1 MMKVYYTNAN
11 GLMNKINELRLTI
24 LSKDI
29 DIACVTETHFSS
41 NLYEGETEIIGYNCF
56 RQDRNFKLNCSKG
69 KDAVSCGGGSVIYV
83 RNTIAVDKISN
94 VTGNL
99 DSVAILIECDL
110 GKVLLSCM
118 YRSPS
123 LSLNQDEKLFKCFNT
138 LTNYGDKTEKIFLGD
153 FNFSDVS
160 WLSGSVLGSVESVN
174 SSLQIQRKYVDVIH
188 NAGLNWLLTDQIT
201 RRRIVSDEVQE
212 SLLDQVLCT
221 EESLINDFE
230 IGPPLGKSDH
240 VSLIFELNMCGDGVN
255 DSSIDVEK
263 HNWSKV
269 NNLDVLKLASN
280 IDWAYS
286 KDIAVL
292 SVEDM
297 WQELHSKLHLVTK
310 GVPLVNPAPN
320 GMNKCNMPWANSS
333 VKRAFK
339 AKNKAWGVFDE
350 DPCRVNLNLALE
362 KQEVFENLECKA
374 KVKFESKLTKDLKSN
389 SKGFYAYIRNSRK
402 VKSVVTSL
410 ERADGSRT
418 ETDKDTAE
426 CFSEAFSSVFVHEPL
441 GPLPKE
447 CYLQNSRHENVC
459 SPMTISE
466 EDVYSQLKKLNI
478 YKSMG
483 PDDVHPKLLKCLS
496 EDSNFVRNLTL
507 LCQNV

>member
-99 DSVAILIECDL
+99 DSVAILIESDL

-160 WLSGSVLGSVESVN
+160 WLSGSVLGSVESAN

-240 VSLIFELNMCGDGVN
+240 VSLRGPG
-255 DSSIDVEK
+255 
-263 HNWSKV
+263 
-269 NNLDVLKLASN
+269 
-280 IDWAYS
+280 
-286 KDIAVL
+286 
-292 SVEDM
+292 
-297 WQELHSKLHLVTK
+297 
-310 GVPLVNPAPN
+310 GVP
-320 GMNKCNMPWANSS
+320 
-333 VKRAFK
+333 
-339 AKNKAWGVFDE
+339 
-350 DPCRVNLNLALE
+350 
-362 KQEVFENLECKA
+362 
-374 KVKFESKLTKDLKSN
+374 
-389 SKGFYAYIRNSRK
+389 I
-402 VKSVVTSL
+402 
-410 ERADGSRT
+410 
-418 ETDKDTAE
+418 
-426 CFSEAFSSVFVHEPL
+426 
-441 GPLPKE
+441 
-447 CYLQNSRHENVC
+447 
-459 SPMTISE
+459 
-466 EDVYSQLKKLNI
+466 
-478 YKSMG
+478 
-483 PDDVHPKLLKCLS
+483 
-496 EDSNFVRNLTL
+496 
-507 LCQNV
+507 